1 MKTIDRGLTDIG
13 TDTVKKWKRLADIA
27 TVPNPFVDP
36 RFLLPSA
43 RSHPQARDGRVML
56 VEDGSDLI
64 SALSY
69 TPSARKVGPLR
80 LRSLSTS
87 ESFSAFEGERY
98 HPLIAPGKAE
108 EVFAALI
115 DGARS
120 QRAHVLELA
129 RLPLDD
135 GFGEALLN
143 VARARGLPVLVEY
156 EREFAC
162 IGSESLN
169 AAAGDGSPFA
179 LGHLSGNSRKKLRRL
194 VRILEQDHGP
204 LEVVDESRD
213 PEAIGRF
220 LDLQNS
226 GWKGDAAQDGKA
238 FERTGLDEW
247 FRAVTDAF
255 RDDARL
261 SALSLRTSNRTV
273 FSTVVLHA
281 GSTAFGFHD
290 AYGDEFTQFS
300 PGRLGRLAEIQ
311 AVLTSGDVELF
322 DPSMDDEKYPQAL
335 GLYPE
340 RRRYASYTVGV
351 YGAGRRVIRH
361 LPTARRVRDRLR
373 RERV

>member
-1 MKTIDRGLTDIG
+1 MRSLDLALTEIDP
-13 TDTVKKWKRLADIA
+13 DTADQWKRLADIA
-27 TVPNPFVDP
+27 IAPNPFADP
-36 RFLLPSA
+36 CFLLPSA
-43 RSHPQARDGRVML
+43 STHEQARHGRVMF
-56 VEDGSDLI
+56 VEDDGEI
-64 SALSY
+64 IGALSY
-69 TPSARKVGPLR
+69 TRSARKVGPLR

-98 HPLIAPGKAE
+98 HPLIAPGNVE

-135 GFGEALLN
+135 GFGESLLN
-143 VARARGLPVLVEY
+143 VARARGVPVLVEY

-179 LGHLSGNSRKKLRRL
+179 LGLLSGNSRKKLRRL

-213 PEAIGRF
+213 PEAIDRF

-226 GWKGDAAQDGKA
+226 GWKGDASQDGKA

-261 SALSLRTSNRTV
+261 SVLSLRTPNHTV

-290 AYGDEFTQFS
+290 AYGDEFAQFS
-300 PGRLGRLAEIQ
+300 PGRLGRLAEMQ

-351 YGAGRRVIRH
+351 YGVGRQVIRH
-361 LPTARRVRDRLR
+361 LPTARRLRDRLR
-373 RERV
+373 REHA